1 MVDEFPLKKRS
12 GQFASERWLSC
23 GGGVMAGALEICRDS
38 REIDLQKS
46 LRP

>member
-1 MVDEFPLKKRS
+1 MGNEFPLKKRS
-12 GQFASERWLSC
+12 GQFASERWWIC
-23 GGGVMAGALEICRDS
+23 GGGVMAGALEIWRDS